1 MNNTANNS
9 SIWPVVLIILGAA
22 VVAQMLAGNNTT
34 SSSSTNSSTSY
45 PVDKS
50 SLEYNYARGRF
61 KQEGYSD
68 SDADTAARAVIK
80 FNDAQKARSR

>member
-9 SIWPVVLIILGAA
+9 SIWPIVLIVLGAA
-22 VVAQMLAGNNTT
+22 VVVQMIAGNNTT
-34 SSSSTNSSTSY
+34 SSSSTTSSTNY

-61 KQEGYSD
+61 KQEGYSNA
-68 SDADTAARAVIK
+68 DADTAARAVIK
-80 FNDAQKARSR
+80 FNSAQKARSR